1 MITEIVSLYIKN
13 NENDLF
19 EKAFAEASEI
29 IASMNGCIKQELQKC
44 IEVGNKYILLVEWN
58 SIDDH
63 VNGFKTHKKYEEWKN
78 LLHHFYEPFPT
89 VEHYIKIF

>member
-29 IASMNGCIKQELQKC
+29 IASMNGYLKHELQKC
-44 IEVGNKYILLVEWN
+44 VEVSNKYILLVEWN
-58 SIDDH
+58 SIGDH
-63 VNGFKTHKKYEEWKN
+63 INGFRNHKIYGDWKN
-78 LLHHFYEPFPT
+78 LLHHFYEPFPI
-89 VEHYIKIF
+89 VEHYVKIF